1 MSPFLLDAIPV
12 WAVFAGLLF
21 IFLGSVWVGFRF
33 GQRRR
38 RRADKSAEKEREL
51 SGAALAAMLTL
62 SGFLLAFTF
71 SLAGKHFDTRRQ
83 LVIDDANTI
92 GITFAGTEL
101 LQEPHRS
108 NIQRLLIDY
117 VDFRPSIN
125 NYERTTTQFDEFIHR
140 SERLQ
145 EQMLVEGSA
154 AANLE
159 PTPVV
164 ATFVNSLNTLIKID
178 NIRTDLRWQRIPSMI
193 FGALAFLSTL
203 AMFLVGYIRGLIGR
217 AALLSTLLLVITY
230 VTVFTLVIDLDRH
243 GKGIFFVSQQPM
255 IELRDSLQAN

>member
-1 MSPFLLDAIPV
+1 MPPLLLDAIPI
-12 WAVFAGLLF
+12 WGVFAGLLF
-21 IFLGSVWVGFRF
+21 IFSGSVWVGFRF
-33 GQRRR
+33 GQLRR
-38 RRADKSAEKEREL
+38 RRAEALAEKQAAV
-51 SGAALAAMLTL
+51 SGTALAAMLTL
-62 SGFLLAFTF
+62 IGFLLVFTF

-83 LVIDDANTI
+83 LVIDDANVI
-92 GITFAGTEL
+92 NITFAGTEL

-108 NIQRLLIDY
+108 NIQGLLIDY
-117 VDFRPSIN
+117 VDFRPTIN
-125 NYERTTTQFDEFIHR
+125 NYERTTAQFDEFIHR

-154 AANLE
+154 AAWLD

-178 NIRTDLRWQRIPSMI
+178 NIRTDLRWNRIPSMT
-193 FGALAFLSTL
+193 FLALAFLSTL

-230 VTVFTLVIDLDRH
+230 VTVFTLVIDLDRPA
-243 GKGIFFVSQQPM
+243 KGIFFVSQQPM
-255 IELRDSLQAN
+255 IELRDSLQAR